1 MTTKKQ
7 KVKDGKTNDKEE
19 IKVGKTIE
27 GFDKIKMDDLTKMSI
42 TEMKGIDK
50 LGI

>member
-1 MTTKKQ
+1 MTIKKQ

-27 GFDKIKMDDLTKMSI
+27 GFGKIKTDDLTEMSI
-42 TEMKGIDK
+42 TEMKGINK
-50 LGI
+50 VGI